1 MIRYPDAPGTL
12 LESDAFRRLLGWS
25 AAAHLLVLVVS
36 AFSPAL
42 YRPALAPAPIY
53 VDLVTAPARATRS
66 RQVVKEPVVIPKKPR
81 AAAEPKPEAKPEP
94 APPETEPAR
103 PLTPEQILAQL
114 RKEQG
119 ESSEI
124 ERAEAGAGQIQGRL
138 DPERAAYRRRLE
150 NLIYGNWAGA
160 RGFRD
165 QIGLEV
171 LLEIKVDSNGT
182 LRSVEVVRSSG
193 NRHLDESAER
203 AIKKSAPFPP
213 PPRSVRVITVRMN
226 PRDNA

>member
-25 AAAHLLVLVVS
+25 AAAHLLVLIVA
-36 AFSPAL
+36 AFSPSL
-42 YRPALAPAPIY
+42 SRPVLAPGPIY
-53 VDLVTAPARATRS
+53 VDIVTAPARATRS

-81 AAAEPKPEAKPEP
+81 AAAKSKPEAKPEP
-94 APPETEPAR
+94 VPPQTEPAR

-114 RKEQG
+114 RKEQA
-119 ESSEI
+119 ESSEL
-124 ERAEAGAGQIQGRL
+124 ERAEAGPGQMHGRL

-150 NLIYGNWAGA
+150 NLIYGNWVGA

-171 LLEIKVDSNGT
+171 LFEIEVDSAGT
-182 LRSVEVVRSSG
+182 LRSIEVVRGSG
-193 NRHLDESAER
+193 NRYLDESAER

-226 PRDNA
+226 PRDKA